1 MAKNLDFPT
10 LSQMF
15 LPMVL
20 RWQSG
25 AVLPPSVANGRG
37 CTRIQNKRE
46 IRISLTFDC
55 NVRSAVFFSCVLAF
69 TSIFCF
75 SYVSLQYHLLCKL
88 HMHINTCIM
97 WLSMNAVSAVKNH
110 LQMHLVRGY
119 DETYLNCTCCVSTFC
134 NSPSTTVTSE
144 SSSRNLLRLFK
155 NVSNSKLKHETFLV
169 LQTSTIY
176 YNTVR
181 VPLSNLGRNLY
192 IRTAVRI
199 LQNVCKFTLHVAVK
213 FPSSLAAS
221 FFYYSFAM
229 WASFSEQS
237 KSYFEPSTFA
247 KLKCLLNLSTLSFFA
262 YIFIYNSN
270 KRIFDWQF

>member
-1 MAKNLDFPT
+1 
-10 LSQMF
+10 
-15 LPMVL
+15 
-20 RWQSG
+20 
-25 AVLPPSVANGRG
+25 
-37 CTRIQNKRE
+37 
-46 IRISLTFDC
+46 
-55 NVRSAVFFSCVLAF
+55 
-69 TSIFCF
+69 
-75 SYVSLQYHLLCKL
+75 
-88 HMHINTCIM
+88 MHINTCIM
-97 WLSMNAVSAVKNH
+97 WLSMNAVSADKNH

-155 NVSNSKLKHETFLV
+155 NVFNSKLKHETFFV

-181 VPLSNLGRNLY
+181 APLSNLGRNLY
-192 IRTAVRI
+192 IRPAVRI
-199 LQNVCKFTLHVAVK
+199 LQNVCSFFLHVAVK

-237 KSYFEPSTFA
+237 KSYFEPSTFV
-247 KLKCLLNLSTLSFFA
+247 KLRCLLNLSTLSFFA
-262 YIFIYNSN
+262 YTFSFTIRTSEFSIDSFSSVI
-270 KRIFDWQF
+270 KAVFGTQLSCFDQATWSFVFFHRELWSFVVDQK

>member
-110 LQMHLVRGY
+110 LQLHLEEVTARP
-119 DETYLNCTCCVSTFC
+119 TLIVLVVFP
-134 NSPSTTVTSE
+134 PSAILPAQ
-144 SSSRNLLRLFK
+144 LL
-155 NVSNSKLKHETFLV
+155 
-169 LQTSTIY
+169 
-176 YNTVR
+176 
-181 VPLSNLGRNLY
+181 
-192 IRTAVRI
+192 
-199 LQNVCKFTLHVAVK
+199 LQNQALEIC
-213 FPSSLAAS
+213 
-221 FFYYSFAM
+221 
-229 WASFSEQS
+229 
-237 KSYFEPSTFA
+237 
-247 KLKCLLNLSTLSFFA
+247 
-262 YIFIYNSN
+262 
-270 KRIFDWQF
+270 